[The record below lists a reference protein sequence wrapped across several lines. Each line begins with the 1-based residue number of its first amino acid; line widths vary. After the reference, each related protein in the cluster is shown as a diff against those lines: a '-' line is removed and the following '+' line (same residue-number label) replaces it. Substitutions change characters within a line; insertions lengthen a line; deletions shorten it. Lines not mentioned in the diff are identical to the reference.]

1 MPGNILL
8 FDLLTSYDQSA
19 CQAFSGVSGRLGA
32 VIVGVL
38 VDNDCF
44 SDHIC
49 RPEAIGEEIHP
60 SVSAIGQEDRQISC
74 VMRVGLVGRIPVL
87 ARGLKGIGRIAD
99 GARAFVMHMEAKKGA
114 FMGRK
119 TAHFYKY
126 IRAIRDVGKHHKAL
140 QIGSQR
146 TALNLSVG
154 LGRCI
159 SIRGGHESR
168 IVSISSRYIPI
179 HSCIHPC
186 HEHLMVHRMTWVG
199 AACLPTFGRVLCLV
213 HRKGRVEWKRE
224 AVRGAG
230 DELSRIGFL

>member
-8 FDLLTSYDQSA
+8 FYLLTSYDQSA

-74 VMRVGLVGRIPVL
+74 VMRVGLVGGIPVL
-87 ARGLKGIGRIAD
+87 ARCLKGIGRITD
-99 GARAFVMHMEAKKGA
+99 GARAFVMHMKAKKGA
-114 FMGRK
+114 DRLLAYMGRK

-140 QIGSQR
+140 QIGGQG

-154 LGRCI
+154 LGRC
-159 SIRGGHESR
+159 
-168 IVSISSRYIPI
+168 
-179 HSCIHPC
+179 
-186 HEHLMVHRMTWVG
+186 
-199 AACLPTFGRVLCLV
+199 
-213 HRKGRVEWKRE
+213 
-224 AVRGAG
+224 
-230 DELSRIGFL
+230 